1 MTEATEKKEAAVSPE
16 TKDES
21 VALDPAIAAEIDAG
35 VESVVKEK
43 ADEAAAAAAEAAK
56 DDDIIIK
63 PGAEDKTDEEKAEEE
78 AAAEAAAKKED
89 GSKDDLPDGDEELSD
104 EEKEA
109 AKKKADEDSSIT
121 DEQLERAIKVNMSI
135 ADARTFP
142 NAKALDSALTILEAH
157 TKKEGDSDDDAG
169 KGDVETVDDLL
180 AKIPD
185 LDPGTYDEGIVS
197 AVNALK
203 NLVGSQA
210 KTIEGLKND
219 GAAKAGNW
227 FSDRVA
233 DLSESYTEALKAE
246 PAKREALKG
255 KFDVLSA
262 GYKASGSEVGQS
274 EVFKEALSIVMGDVA
289 AKDAEAVTQAK
300 LASRKKQHV
309 AKPSSSKVLPKA
321 DAEEQTAKDIDEKF
335 SSK

>member
-1 MTEATEKKEAAVSPE
+1 MTEATEKKEVAASPE
-16 TKDES
+16 VKEDAVT
-21 VALDPAIAAEIDAG
+21 LDPAIAAEIDAG

-56 DDDIIIK
+56 DDDTIIK

-89 GSKDDLPDGDEELSD
+89 GSEDDLPDGDEELSD

-157 TKKEGDSDDDAG
+157 TKVADKDDDAG
-169 KGDVETVDDLL
+169 DGDVETVDDLL

-203 NLVGSQA
+203 DLVGSQA

>member
-1 MTEATEKKEAAVSPE
+1 MTEATEKKEVAASPE
-16 TKDES
+16 VKEDAVT
-21 VALDPAIAAEIDAG
+21 LDPAIAAEIDAG

-56 DDDIIIK
+56 DDDTIIK

-89 GSKDDLPDGDEELSD
+89 GSEDDLPDGDEELSD

-169 KGDVETVDDLL
+169 GDVETIDDLL

-203 NLVGSQA
+203 DLVGSQA